1 MNMQEFEQ
9 DVYNNRE
16 QDETLRLLE
25 YVQIIWFRRKLI
37 IAITLFAALLGFVHV
52 NQLKNIY
59 TAQSSL
65 ILGLPRPQVVN
76 IEQVLT
82 PNFHRDAADSE
93 IEILRS
99 RILAEKVIER
109 LNLLNQAEF
118 NPALRKPEK
127 GFFNFLKYLKP
138 RNWIPADWKRA
149 AREAISGE
157 VELVSQ
163 VELTDEERANRLMAS
178 AVNGF
183 LGKLSLTRIEYTNII
198 TISFRSLSPQLAAHI
213 ANELPE
219 AYIDNL
225 MQAKLDATRK
235 ATEWLARQLEEQKQK
250 VAESERAVE
259 IYREQHNLAPNSGA
273 GLLADQVSE
282 LNSQL
287 IVARAQRIDLKTR
300 LEQVNNLLENDNQ
313 GIEFAVE
320 MLASPLVPQLY
331 RREAEAMNRAAEMSL
346 ELGPKHPRML
356 QVNAEI
362 TDIRERMRAEIESIQ
377 RGLANELGLA
387 RAKAQNIEKSLRTTE
402 ADAGSQNREAIQ
414 LRALEREARANSA
427 LFDRFLSR
435 LKETSS
441 TEDFQTIDARVIS
454 SAEVPSGPSAP
465 NRRQGLM
472 SFILGGFLA
481 GYSLVLLLHTL
492 RPGLLSPEQVERELR
507 INTIGVIPL
516 LPSGQKPYTYLVQN
530 QASAFDE
537 ALNSLKIS
545 LQLSD
550 PDSELK
556 VLQLTSSVPEEGKS
570 SLSLSLGIV
579 LARAGKRVLLVDAD
593 LRRTGL
599 GRQLSVNKETP
610 GLLDMV
616 LAADDDISRYVTP
629 LDFERLD
636 FMCSGDVLNASPT
649 DIFSSRRMEQ
659 IVAIMRERYDMVLF
673 DVPPVMAVADARVI
687 GRLVDKTLFVLRWDK
702 TPRKVARAALDLLR
716 QSDIPIVGA
725 VLQQVNL
732 GRYGRLGY
740 GNSGYY
746 YVHGRYGQ
754 YYQERAGQR

>member
-1 MNMQEFEQ
+1 MNMQEFQQ
-9 DVYNNRE
+9 DVNTERE
-16 QDETLRLLE
+16 QGDMLQWLE
-25 YVQIIWFRRKLI
+25 YLQVIWYRRKLI
-37 IAITLFAALLGFVHV
+37 IATTLFAALLGFVHV

-65 ILGLPRPQVVN
+65 ILGLPKPQVVN

-82 PNFHRDAADSE
+82 PNFHGDAADSE
-93 IEILRS
+93 IEIMRS
-99 RILAEKVIER
+99 RSLAEKVIER

-118 NPALRKPEK
+118 NPDLRKPEK
-127 GFFNFLKYLKP
+127 GFFNFLKYLNPKS
-138 RNWIPADWKRA
+138 WIPADWKRA
-149 AREAISGE
+149 VREAISGE
-157 VELVSQ
+157 VEVVTQ
-163 VELTDEERANRLMAS
+163 VDLSDEELASRRMAGAVS
-178 AVNGF
+178 AF
-183 LGKLSLTRIEYTNII
+183 LGKLSLVRIEYTNII
-198 TISFRSLSPQLAAHI
+198 TISFRSLNPELAARV

-219 AYIDNL
+219 AYIDDL

-235 ATEWLARQLEEQKQK
+235 ATAWLTRQLEEQKQK

-259 IYREQHNLAPNSGA
+259 IYRERHNLAPDSGV

-287 IVARAQRIDLKTR
+287 IVARAQRIDLETR

-313 GIEFAVE
+313 GIEFAVD
-320 MLASPLVPQLY
+320 MLASPVGPQLY
-331 RREAEAMNRAAEMSL
+331 RQEAEAVNRAAEMSL

-362 TDIRERMRAEIESIQ
+362 TDIRERMRTEIESIQ
-377 RGLANELGLA
+377 RGLANELELA
-387 RAKAQNIEKSLRTTE
+387 RAKAQNIERSLRTTE
-402 ADAGSQNREAIQ
+402 ADAGLQNREAIQ
-414 LRALEREARANSA
+414 LRALEREASANSA

-454 SAEVPSGPSAP
+454 AAEVPSGPSAP
-465 NRRQGLM
+465 NRKRTLII
-472 SFILGGFLA
+472 FILGGFLA
-481 GYSLVLLLHTL
+481 GYALALLLHTL

-507 INTIGVIPL
+507 INTLGVVPL
-516 LPSGQKPYTYLVQN
+516 LPSGQKPNTYMVQN
-530 QASAFDE
+530 QASAFGE

-550 PDSELK
+550 PDNELK
-556 VLQLTSSVPEEGKS
+556 VLQFTSSVPEEGKS

-599 GRQLSVNKETP
+599 GAQIDVNKETP

-616 LAADDDISRYVTP
+616 ISEDADISRYVTP

-636 FMCSGDVLNASPT
+636 FMSSGDVLNASPT

-659 IVAIMRERYDMVLF
+659 IVAIMREHYDMVLF
-673 DVPPVMAVADARVI
+673 DAPPVMAVADARVI
-687 GRLVDKTLFVLRWDK
+687 SRLVDKTLFVVRWDK

-716 QSDIPIVGA
+716 QNDIPLVGA
-725 VLQQVNL
+725 VLQQVNMS
-732 GRYGRLGY
+732 RYGRLGY
-740 GNSGYY
+740 GDSGHY

-754 YYQERAGQR
+754 YYQD